1 MYLNRLTW
9 KFVWKIKADELR
21 NLIKSWKEKFVKFQ
35 GTYLNRFWIQQLDL
49 RNYFHFFSEGTRI
62 QSQGGDPKYLTA
74 ICGVKDLTE
83 NVTTIGV
90 CFVDTSIGVIHLA
103 KFDDD
108 KELSGLETLLALYPP
123 AEILFDKSNKSLL
136 NSFLAKFSAISK
148 RPLPFPDGKD
158 TLKWVHDYYGKFV
171 KDNWFPGIDKSLK
184 HFSFHEQGPL
194 EQIGHHP
201 FKSLLMSPTTLAWLH
216 QSPRHPPCRPLVPSF
231 HTWKAHWLTR
241 SSWIKNKS
249 KMFSLY
255 CKLKSHT

>member
-1 MYLNRLTW
+1 MEIRLKNQKSKSKFDKVVKREICQVSRYLYF
-9 KFVWKIKADELR
+9 KFTCSKKR
-21 NLIKSWKEKFVKFQ
+21 KSF
-35 GTYLNRFWIQQLDL
+35 YL
-49 RNYFHFFSEGTRI
+49 YVFHFFSEGTRI
-62 QSQGGDPKYLTA
+62 HQSQGGDPKYLTA

-171 KDNWFPGIDKSLK
+171 KDN
-184 HFSFHEQGPL
+184 
-194 EQIGHHP
+194 
-201 FKSLLMSPTTLAWLH
+201 
-216 QSPRHPPCRPLVPSF
+216 
-231 HTWKAHWLTR
+231 
-241 SSWIKNKS
+241 
-249 KMFSLY
+249 
-255 CKLKSHT
+255 